1 MSSSEMEISVA
12 EAGPFRSWG
21 ASHRGTV
28 RGHNEDRFVNRPD
41 LGLWAVADGAG
52 GHDLGQAASSLI
64 AAKLAAIAP
73 GLGAADLLAEVRER
87 LADAHAELRAQAE
100 ERGGGSI
107 IASTV
112 VVLLAR
118 DNYYAFLWV
127 GDSRGYLLRDGLI
140 TQVTKDHS
148 LVQELVD
155 AGVITCEQME
165 GHPHANVITR
175 AIGADADEL
184 EIDKV
189 TGALFPGDRLLL
201 CSDGIS
207 KLLSIEDLAG
217 VLVSDEDSPAER
229 LILGALTRHAND
241 NVTAVTIE
249 VVDASRTAANGGVSD
264 AEVEETRVT
273 PPSWPARDKAPEN

>member
-1 MSSSEMEISVA
+1 MSETEMEISVA
-12 EAGPFRSWG
+12 ETTSFRSWG

-52 GHDLGQAASSLI
+52 GHDLGQMASSLI
-64 AAKLAAIAP
+64 AASLADIAT
-73 GLGAADLLAEVRER
+73 GLSGKEVLDEVRARLGAAHD
-87 LADAHAELRAQAE
+87 ELRAKAA

-118 DNYYAFLWV
+118 DGHYAFLWV
-127 GDSRGYLLRDGLI
+127 GDSRGYLLRDGML
-140 TQVTKDHS
+140 TQVTRDHS

-155 AGVITCEQME
+155 AGVITADQME
-165 GHPHANVITR
+165 SHPHANVITR

-184 EIDKV
+184 DVDKV
-189 TGALFPGDRLLL
+189 SGALLPGDRLLL

-207 KLLSIEDLAG
+207 KLMAIDDLAG
-217 VLVSDEDSPAER
+217 LLGHDEDSPAER
-229 LILGALTRHAND
+229 LILAALTRHAND

-249 VVDASRTAANGGVSD
+249 VMAASAKPSAQDDEVDVTRITAPSRIVHD
-264 AEVEETRVT
+264 
-273 PPSWPARDKAPEN
+273 RD